1 MRAKP
6 KLHKGGRK
14 RQSGPR
20 SASGALKPGDA
31 APIALV
37 RRRAAMAGV
46 AEEVVRASPLA
57 GYALGLLL
65 LRGVIGRDQHD
76 AGLRFGRDWN
86 RWSLLAGLPAHQ
98 LRLPTGG
105 VRPETT
111 EADWLRV
118 RDRYLA
124 ACAEVRPVWP
134 VIEAVVMDDWPDSP
148 ESMAL
153 FLDRPQAVAA
163 LKSGLDFLARFYRI
177 GTCGREGGAGKP

>member
-20 SASGALKPGDA
+20 TASGLLKACDA
-31 APIALV
+31 APLALL

-46 AEEVVRASPLA
+46 TEAVARSSPLA
-57 GYALGLLL
+57 GYALGLLR
-65 LRGVIGRDQHD
+65 LRGVIGQDQHD
-76 AGLRFGRDWN
+76 AGLRFAVDWN
-86 RWSLLAGLPAHQ
+86 RWALLAGLPAHQ

-105 VRPETT
+105 TRPESGDA
-111 EADWLRV
+111 EWLRV

-124 ACAEVRPVWP
+124 ACARVRPFWP

-153 FLDRPQAVAA
+153 FLERPQAVAA
-163 LKSGLDFLARFYRI
+163 LKSGLDFLASFYRI
-177 GTCGREGGAGKP
+177 GACGREEKAL